1 MVIKDTEWNLPH
13 MKLVIV
19 SANVRQLDTITYFT
33 KNYEVKVPKVLKVD
47 KPSRIEIKWSRRDTP
62 ELSRDKNKTEN

>member
-1 MVIKDTEWNLPH
+1 

-33 KNYEVKVPKVLKVD
+33 KKNYEVKVPKVLKVD
-47 KPSRIEIKWSRRDTP
+47 KPSRIEIK
-62 ELSRDKNKTEN
+62 